1 MNFSDFK
8 RAINIYAD
16 DDRAQVYIEQELADN
31 VFLQTPVLYVRK
43 EINNNG
49 VTTYIITGTTGDQV

>member
-16 DDRAQVYIEQELADN
+16 DDHAQVYIEQELADN
-31 VFLQTPVLYVRK
+31 VFLQTPVLCVRK